1 MFINLFWILQCR
13 KKKYFSQKC
22 WIVNCT
28 CMNIIT
34 ADTTKRRF
42 VQKIKGMLHMRYWRY
57 YNSCKTEGFKIVVT
71 IFVIRFSNSFHH
83 HFFLQMRKW
92 KQNEK
97 QPWPLIFVILLQTV
111 WELLINSVLDVQ
123 FINAQQYFFSAMNN
137 TFRVKSMLSALHW
150 RFYRPTITMMKSIN
164 ISKHLFFPSAKL
176 CNSEC

>member
-1 MFINLFWILQCR
+1 M
-13 KKKYFSQKC
+13 YE
-22 WIVNCT
+22 
-28 CMNIIT
+28 
-34 ADTTKRRF
+34 
-42 VQKIKGMLHMRYWRY
+42 Y
-57 YNSCKTEGFKIVVT
+57 YNSRHNKEKICTENKGYVTYIWDIDGIITLVITISCAAYLTEGFKIVVT

-123 FINAQQYFFSAMNN
+123 FLNAQQYFFSAMNN